1 MDPLSIVIWYLVA
14 GIAVAL
20 TTIQNEREDPN
31 HPLNKRTVLLV
42 SLLPLILF
50 WPVVFFYSVAILF
63 KSFMS
68 KKENEGKFP
77 F

>member
-1 MDPLSIVIWYLVA
+1 MDMTSIVIWYLVV
-14 GIAVAL
+14 GVAVAL
-20 TTIQNEREDPN
+20 TTIRNEREDPE
-31 HPLNKRTVLLV
+31 HPLNKRSVFLV

-50 WPVVFFYSVAILF
+50 WPVVFGYSVAILF
-63 KSFMS
+63 KSFMM